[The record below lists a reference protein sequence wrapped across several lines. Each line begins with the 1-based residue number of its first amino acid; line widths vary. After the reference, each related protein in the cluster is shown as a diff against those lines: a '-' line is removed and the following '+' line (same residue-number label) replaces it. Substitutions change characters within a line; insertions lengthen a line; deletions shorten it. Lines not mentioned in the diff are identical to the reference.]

1 MAKGF
6 KKKYFSLTAI
16 TATTSNAKIKEQRSA
31 VCALKN
37 HNKTTSG
44 NSPPA
49 DLELID

>member
-16 TATTSNAKIKEQRSA
+16 TATTSNAKIKKQKST

-37 HNKTTSG
+37 HDKTTSG

-49 DLELID
+49 DLEIID